1 MNNLVSISLIL
12 IFTTLIGN
20 FFKRIGLPIVVG
32 ELCVG
37 VALGPGILGWIEP
50 NQFIKTFSEFGVVLL
65 MFLAGLGSDLKGLKK
80 FFKPSITIAFS
91 GTIFPLIMTYFVAR
105 AFRFNFS
112 QAAFLGVIFSA
123 TSVSI
128 TVEILREMNLLASN
142 EGITI
147 LGSSVADDI
156 ISVFVLSLLIS
167 FTGSQSN
174 ENAMNIV
181 YKILGL
187 VAYFV
192 FAFVVIHW
200 LINYIM
206 FYTKKLFSPMS
217 ETVVSIVLCFS
228 MASLSELC
236 GLSDVIG
243 AFFAGLAISTTDSK
257 SEIVKNINPIG
268 YAVFIPFFFVS
279 IGLNVSF
286 EGFTNDFLLIL
297 SLTVIGIL
305 SKIIGA
311 GFASKFCGFDYPH
324 SYLIGSGMVARGEMA
339 LIVAQIGFS
348 ANLLTADRYTA
359 VIMAIILVTLSAPFL
374 VKHAAGRLTKQ
385 AS

>member
-1 MNNLVSISLIL
+1 
-12 IFTTLIGN
+12 
-20 FFKRIGLPIVVG
+20 
-32 ELCVG
+32 
-37 VALGPGILGWIEP
+37 
-50 NQFIKTFSEFGVVLL
+50 
-65 MFLAGLGSDLKGLKK
+65 
-80 FFKPSITIAFS
+80 

-174 ENAMNIV
+174 ENAINIV

-257 SEIVKNINPIG
+257 SEIVK
-268 YAVFIPFFFVS
+268 
-279 IGLNVSF
+279 
-286 EGFTNDFLLIL
+286 
-297 SLTVIGIL
+297 
-305 SKIIGA
+305 
-311 GFASKFCGFDYPH
+311 
-324 SYLIGSGMVARGEMA
+324 
-339 LIVAQIGFS
+339 
-348 ANLLTADRYTA
+348 
-359 VIMAIILVTLSAPFL
+359 
-374 VKHAAGRLTKQ
+374 
-385 AS
+385 